1 MISMQRAFL
10 RQLSGAFLGAALV
23 GLTPLAAQAQTPLQ
37 TAPSSNFEM
46 AGIRLG
52 MTEAEARAAIRA
64 FDPTLR
70 ITSVMGVFNYNDGVN
85 HALRTPEFLDRLEA
99 VKGNQL
105 PSLKVYFSGPVGEV
119 RVIGV
124 HRSEIVTT
132 NPPTAAQF
140 AQTLINTYGRPAGV
154 NGMNNAHIVWAE
166 AGRPTCI
173 RARNH
178 VNQVALSVSSGTS
191 LMENSAVE
199 DFYTKRGSEITA
211 RGLLP
216 ADLTQCGAYID
227 YNLIGDPV
235 RQFVAEMND
244 LGAMVTAERSRKAWV
259 QQLQDAATRQRQS
272 QGQTPRL

>member
-1 MISMQRAFL
+1 MQRAFL

-23 GLTPLAAQAQTPLQ
+23 GLTPLAAQAQTSVQ
-37 TAPSSNFEM
+37 TVSSSNFEM
-46 AGIRLG
+46 AGVRVG
-52 MTEAEARAAIRA
+52 MTEAEARAAIQA
-64 FDPTLR
+64 FDPALR
-70 ITSVMGVFNYNDGVN
+70 ITPVMGVFNYSDGVN
-85 HALRTPEFLDRLEA
+85 PSLKTPEFLDRLEGR
-99 VKGNQL
+99 KGNQAV
-105 PSLKVYFSGPVGEV
+105 SLKVYFSGPVGEV
-119 RVIGV
+119 RVVGV
-124 HRSEIVTT
+124 FRSEIVAS
-132 NPPTAAQF
+132 NAPTAAQF
-140 AQTLINTYGRPAGV
+140 AQSLIDKHGRPAGV
-154 NGMNNAHIVWAE
+154 NGLNNAHIVWAE
-166 AGRPTCI
+166 AGRPSCI

-178 VNQVALSVSSGTS
+178 AGQVALSVSSGTS

-216 ADLTQCGAYID
+216 ADLKQCGAYID

-244 LGAMVTAERSRKAWV
+244 LGAMVTAERSRRAWV